1 MVLVREPK
9 QMKNSKLIFL
19 GFSTSFCYRKFV
31 RQALCLLFFVAVA
44 TPAHASF
51 THTYIY
57 MHIYNIYMHIY
68 LFIYILY
75 DYMCVYMSRYVS
87 ICFSF

>member
-44 TPAHASF
+44 TPTHASF
-51 THTYIY
+51 THT
-57 MHIYNIYMHIY
+57 HMHIY